1 MLFMLA
7 HNDSHKTLG
16 MLLIAGIVIAGILYR
31 KNKLLSHTDG
41 VADTVNIDI
50 WATSVST
57 HHFPKSM

>member
-31 KNKLLSHTDG
+31 KNKLYLTLM
-41 VADTVNIDI
+41 V
-50 WATSVST
+50 
-57 HHFPKSM
+57 